1 MNTRRVAGLMLALA
15 VTTAAV
21 AAGLDARGWH
31 EGTPAANAARVLGPV
46 GTEPIDVPFP
56 ASFMSQLKRTTF
68 VIYFSPTCPHCQH
81 VAPEIGKLAAR
92 IGDRADVLG
101 VAPGGTPPDQIRA
114 FRKAYGWS
122 FPVVTDK
129 DRQIVSAI
137 GAQGTP
143 SALLVTPLNGAARL
157 VDLWYPYAPGTD
169 TLVEMRVSENP
180 WAPFG
185 PGEYHGIKTCGACHA
200 VEAES
205 WALSHHSVAWR
216 TLVDDGKDKDPA
228 CTGCHVTGAGQPM
241 GWDGTAATDRL
252 TDVQCEAC
260 HGPGGPHDGV
270 VTDPKTQCV
279 NCHDA
284 KHSIHFSYEKGLPL
298 IDHYAAS
305 ELDDAGFDA
314 ARRKLV
320 SGEAPRTLLA
330 FGDGAYVGAAACLT
344 CHAEEHAQWA
354 TSGHGRAMAPL
365 AGKPSA
371 EDASCV
377 RCHATRTQ
385 GGPPSSNV
393 ADYRVDE
400 GVGCESCHGPGGA
413 HVAAGGGKDNIVGL
427 GESCPVCVIEAVC
440 TSCHTKDWSPEWD
453 VDVDLPKVAHRP
465 VTGAHP

>member
-1 MNTRRVAGLMLALA
+1 MSPRRVVGLLLALA
-15 VTTAAV
+15 VTSAAV

-31 EGTPAANAARVLGPV
+31 AGTPAANAARVLGPV
-46 GTEPIDVPFP
+46 GAEPIDVPLP
-56 ASFMSQLKRTTF
+56 ADLLAQIKRTTF
-68 VIYFSPTCPHCQH
+68 LIYFSPTCPHCQH
-81 VAPEIGKLAAR
+81 VAPEIAKLAAR
-92 IGDRADVLG
+92 IGDRVDVIG
-101 VAPGGTPPDQIRA
+101 IAPGGTAPDQLRA
-114 FRKAYGWS
+114 FRKVFGWS
-122 FPVVTDK
+122 FPIVTDK
-129 DRQIVSAI
+129 DHAIVSAI

-143 SALLVTPLNGAARL
+143 SALLVKPEAGAARL
-157 VDLWYPYAPGTD
+157 VDLWYPYAPGSD
-169 TLVEMRVSENP
+169 TLVEMRTSDDP

-200 VEAES
+200 AEAES
-205 WALSHHSVAWR
+205 WALTHHSVAWR
-216 TLVDDGKDKDPA
+216 TLIDGGKDKDPA

-241 GWDGTAATDRL
+241 GWDGTQATDKL

-270 VTDPKTQCV
+270 RTDPKTQCV

-284 KHSIHFSYEKGLPL
+284 KHSINFSYEKGLPL
-298 IDHYAAS
+298 IDHYAAGD
-305 ELDDAGFDA
+305 LDDVGFDA

-320 SGEAPRTLLA
+320 SGEVPHALLA
-330 FGDGAYVGAAACLT
+330 FGEGTYVGATACLT

-354 TSGHGRAMAPL
+354 GSGHGKAMTPL

-371 EDASCV
+371 TDVACV

-385 GGPPSSNV
+385 SGPPSANV

-413 HVAAGGGKDNIVGL
+413 HVLAGGGKDNIIGL
-427 GESCPVCVIEAVC
+427 GESCPVCVIQAVC
-440 TSCHTKDWSPEWD
+440 TSCHTKDWSPEWS